1 MLVLWNDYNSMMSLN
16 NHVLVWCYRRKEDS
30 TIGWI
35 LSMLGSWKLDVGIT
49 INCPEDEFK
58 DYK

>member
-1 MLVLWNDYNSMMSLN
+1 MSWFGAN
-16 NHVLVWCYRRKEDS
+16 RRKKEI

-49 INCPEDEFK
+49 ISCPEDKFK
-58 DYK
+58 VYK